1 MKAFGAFVKH
11 WLAKN
16 NAALVAYLSFSIAM
30 RDAVIFITLGV
41 TWGKRAMDLGD
52 STWEEGGY
60 ASTTCDEASI
70 QGLFHRAG
78 AWVETE
84 LARNYHQLPLFLPVG
99 LAIGVI
105 TWFSG
110 GPEAM
115 WPVIAIA
122 AVLFAFAQMME
133 RDSLR
138 RRMTVILAGL
148 LLIGFA
154 LISWRAHSQA
164 DQTLERPWFGRFYA
178 QVERVEAKASLSK
191 EYLYLNT
198 QSRQDLPEHVRVAR
212 PLDTAAVQVATG
224 DIIVVRAR
232 LMPPA
237 PPAVPGAYDFSERA
251 FFMGLG
257 ATGSAL
263 GPVRVIER
271 GSDFGSS
278 QSLQRPLSQMVQSR
292 VSGDAGA
299 IAATLASGDRG
310 GISAAADEW
319 MRSSGM
325 AHLLSISGL
334 HVTALVGTIYIL
346 IARSLA
352 LFPVIAL
359 RANIPLLAAAA
370 GAGGALFYTWL
381 TGAEVPTIR
390 SCVAAML
397 VLLALAMGR
406 EPLSMRM
413 LAIGATIVIVLW
425 PEAIM
430 GPSFQLSFSAVAAII
445 ALHDIPF
452 MRAMRQKAAQGGWA
466 DRFANGF
473 ISLFMTGVLV
483 ELTLSPIALYHFQHT
498 GLYGALA
505 NLIAIPLTTF
515 VIMPLIALCL
525 ALDWTGLAGPL
536 WTVTEFALN
545 ILLHVAETA
554 ATAPGAKL
562 MAPTFPP
569 VSFGLFAIGLCLL
582 YLLTTRLRWSG
593 IIFVVAGVTLMA
605 SSKAPDILV
614 DSSGHHL
621 AVRDA
626 AGRAYFLQAGKS
638 EFVQHMMQ
646 EQMGQANAFAPIE
659 TYKGAQCNDHI
670 CLITV
675 TGKTAPENLVLLV
688 TRSNR
693 YLDYPD
699 LIAACSAVD
708 LAISDRPLPK
718 DCKPRWLKAD
728 LFALRKSGGLA
739 IYADSREIVSVAETQ
754 RHLPWSV
761 YRAHTDVLRK
771 TQPQ

>member
-1 MKAFGAFVKH
+1 MDFGG
-11 WLAKN
+11 
-16 NAALVAYLSFSIAM
+16 S
-30 RDAVIFITLGV
+30 
-41 TWGKRAMDLGD
+41 TWGGD
-52 STWEEGGY
+52 GY
-60 ASTTCDEASI
+60 ASSTWDEAPKRA
-70 QGLFHRAG
+70 LFHRVGTLIEA
-78 AWVETE
+78 E
-84 LARNYHQLPLFLPVG
+84 LVRNYHQLPLFVPVG
-99 LAIGVI
+99 LGAGVI
-105 TWFSG
+105 AWFSG
-110 GPEAM
+110 GPSAL

-122 AVLFAFAQMME
+122 AVLFACSQMME
-133 RDSLR
+133 RDGLC
-138 RRMTVILAGL
+138 RMVTIRAGAL

-154 LISWRAHSQA
+154 LISWRAHGQA
-164 DQTLERPWFGRFYA
+164 DQTLEKPWFGRFYA
-178 QVERVEAKASLSK
+178 QVERVEAKASLVK
-191 EYLYLNT
+191 EYFYLNT
-198 QSRQDLPEHVRVAR
+198 QARQGLPEHVRLAR
-212 PLDTAAVQVATG
+212 PLDPSFIQVEAG
-224 DIIVVRAR
+224 DVIVVRAR

-251 FFMGLG
+251 FFQGLG
-257 ATGSAL
+257 ATGSVL
-263 GPVRVIER
+263 GPIRVIKR

-278 QSLQRPLSQMVQSR
+278 QSLQRPLSQLVQSR
-292 VSGDAGA
+292 ISGDAGA

-352 LFPVIAL
+352 LFPFIAL
-359 RANIPLLAAAA
+359 RANIPLLAAGA
-370 GAGGALFYTWL
+370 GAAGALFYTWL

-397 VLLALAMGR
+397 ILLALAMGR

-430 GPSFQLSFSAVAAII
+430 GPSFQLSFAAVAAII
-445 ALHDIPF
+445 ALHDMPW
-452 MRAMRQKAAQGGWA
+452 MRAMRERAAQAGWA
-466 DRFANGF
+466 HRFANGLV
-473 ISLFMTGVLV
+473 SLFLTGLLV
-483 ELTLSPIALYHFQHT
+483 ELTLSPIALYHFQQT

-515 VIMPLIALCL
+515 VIMPLVGLCL

-536 WTVTEFALN
+536 WSATEFT
-545 ILLHVAETA
+545 IDVLLYVAEAA
-554 ATAPGAKL
+554 ATAPGAKV

-569 VSFGLFAIGLCLL
+569 ISFGVFAFGLCSL
-582 YLLTTRLRWSG
+582 YLLTTRIRWSG
-593 IIFVVAGVTLMA
+593 LAFIGAGLAMMA
-605 SSKAPDILV
+605 SSSAPDILV

-621 AVRDA
+621 AVTDQ
-626 AGRAYFLQAGKS
+626 AGRTYFLHAGKG
-638 EFVQHMMQ
+638 EFVQDMMQ

-659 TYKGAQCNDHI
+659 RYKGAQCNAHI

-675 TGKTAPENLVLLV
+675 SVARDGQKLNMLV
-688 TRSNR
+688 TRSNS
-693 YLDYPD
+693 YLDYPA
-699 LIAACSAVD
+699 LIAACAAVD

-718 DCKPRWLKAD
+718 DCKPKWLKAD

-739 IYADSREIVSVAETQ
+739 IYAADRDIVSVAETQ

-761 YRAHTDVLRK
+761 YRAETDVLRPTK
-771 TQPQ
+771 PQ